1 MIFSIGKE
9 LECGPLAVLKEA
21 LVVYMSFEP
30 KKINLFPT
38 QPGVYLMKDKQGEIL
53 YVGKAKNLK
62 QRVKQYFVAGR
73 DGRLMV
79 PYLVAKIDHIDTI
92 VVTSEK
98 EALLLENNL
107 IKQHKPRYNA
117 LLKDDKSYIAL
128 KIAHDDT
135 WPTVKIVR
143 YHGSPKSDGLYFG
156 PYTSAQAAR
165 QTLELLNR
173 LFPLR
178 QCSDQE
184 LARRVR
190 PCLLY
195 QMKRC
200 VAPCAQ
206 KCTKEEYDHH
216 LERTIK
222 FLRGQDKEVL
232 KDLYE
237 EMNRLSENLEF
248 EKAAQSLKTIRY
260 IEKTIESQ
268 HVDRPL
274 GHDVD
279 AIGIYRYGE
288 EVLLVQLL
296 FRGGKLIGSRHFDFS
311 NIAEDDSELIAS
323 FILQHYEGQIE
334 IPPEIL
340 LPVTL
345 SDCASIEE
353 ILSGRQNRKVT
364 LHAPQRGEKKTLLSM
379 AQANAEALFKS
390 QKNEETLREKTLL
403 EMQECLELSRY
414 PSRIECFDN
423 SHIAG
428 SEPVSSLVVFSDG
441 LKDSKRYRTYRSK
454 IGTQPDDYA
463 AMQEVLMRRYKRAKE
478 ENDLPDLVIVDG
490 GKGQLNVV
498 MKVFEE
504 LNVTG
509 VDLIGLAKEQG
520 RHDKGMTEEQ
530 VFLPHRKEPIILKKN
545 SSVLFLLQKIR
556 DEAHRVAISFHRKR
570 RSKQTLRSVLD
581 DIPGIGPVRRK
592 ALLVH
597 FGSLKKVEIA
607 SAEELRQV
615 KGISEANI
623 AALQAFFQGRKEE
636 G

>member
-1 MIFSIGKE
+1 
-9 LECGPLAVLKEA
+9 
-21 LVVYMSFEP
+21 MSFDP
-30 KKINLFPT
+30 SKINLFPA
-38 QPGVYLMKDKQGEIL
+38 QPGVYLMKDKQGEVL
-53 YVGKAKNLK
+53 YVGKAKNLR
-62 QRVKQYFVAGR
+62 QRVKQYFVTGR

-128 KIAHDDT
+128 KITRDST

-143 YHGSPKSDGLYFG
+143 YRGKPEADGLYFG

-184 LARRVR
+184 LARRAR

-195 QMKRC
+195 QMNRC
-200 VAPCAQ
+200 VGPCAS

-237 EMNRLSENLEF
+237 EMNSLSENLEF
-248 EKAAQSLKTIRY
+248 EKAANILRTIRHL
-260 IEKTIESQ
+260 EKTVESQ

-274 GHDVD
+274 GRDAD
-279 AIGIYRYGE
+279 AIGIYRYGN
-288 EVLLVQLL
+288 EVSIAQLL
-296 FRGGKLIGSRHFDFS
+296 FRGGRLTGSCHFDFN
-311 NIAEDDSELIAS
+311 NIAEDDHELLSS
-323 FILQHYEGQIE
+323 FMLQHYEKQSE

-340 LPVTL
+340 IPTIVSDPKSLEEVL
-345 SDCASIEE
+345 SSFHH
-353 ILSGRQNRKVT
+353 RKVI
-364 LHAPQRGEKKTLLSM
+364 LHVPQRGEKKALLDM
-379 AQANAEALFKS
+379 AQANAEAIFKS
-390 QKNEETLREKTLL
+390 KKNEQDLREKTLL
-403 EMQECLELSRY
+403 EMQERLGLTHY
-414 PSRIECFDN
+414 PARIECFDN

-428 SEPVSSLVVFSDG
+428 SEPVSSLVVFTDG
-441 LKDSKRYRTYRSK
+441 LKDNKRYRTYRLE
-454 IGTQPDDYA
+454 IGTKPDDYA
-463 AMQEVLMRRYKRAKE
+463 AMYEVLMRRYKKTKE
-478 ENDLPDLVIVDG
+478 ENNLPDLVIVDG
-490 GKGQLNVV
+490 GKGQLKMA
-498 MKVFEE
+498 MKVFED
-504 LNVTG
+504 LNITG
-509 VDLIGLAKEQG
+509 VDLIGLAKEKG
-520 RHDKGMTEEQ
+520 RHDKGMTEER
-530 VFLPHRKEPIILKKN
+530 VFLPDQKEPIILKKN
-545 SSVLFLLQKIR
+545 SSILFLLQRIR

-570 RSKQTLRSVLD
+570 RSKKALSSVLD
-581 DIPGIGPVRRK
+581 DIPGIGYAKRK
-592 ALLVH
+592 ALLTH

-607 SAEELRQV
+607 TLEELRQV
-615 KGISEANI
+615 KGISEVNI
-623 AALQAFFQGRKEE
+623 AALQAFFQGKKEE
-636 G
+636 T

>member
-1 MIFSIGKE
+1 
-9 LECGPLAVLKEA
+9 
-21 LVVYMSFEP
+21 MSFDP

-53 YVGKAKNLK
+53 YVGKARNLR
-62 QRVKQYFVAGR
+62 QRIKQYFVAGR
-73 DGRLMV
+73 DGRLMI

-128 KIAHDDT
+128 KISHQDP
-135 WPTVKIVR
+135 WPTVKLVR
-143 YHGSPKSDGLYFG
+143 YRGSPEPDGLYFG

-165 QTLELLNR
+165 QTLDLLNR

-200 VAPCAQ
+200 AAPCAQ
-206 KCTKEEYDHH
+206 KCTQEEYDHH

-237 EMNRLSENLEF
+237 EMNRLSQNLEF
-248 EKAAQSLKTIRY
+248 EKAAQILKTIRH

-279 AIGIYRYGE
+279 AIGIYRHGA

-296 FRGGKLIGSRHFDFS
+296 FRGGRLIGSRHFDFS
-311 NIAEDDSELIAS
+311 NIAENDSELLAS

-340 LPVTL
+340 LPTVL
-345 SDCASIEE
+345 INHDAVEE
-353 ILSGRQNRKVT
+353 ILFGRQNHKVS
-364 LHAPQRGEKKTLLSM
+364 LHVPQRGEKKALLRM

-390 QKNEETLREKTLL
+390 QKNEEALREKTLL
-403 EMQECLELSRY
+403 EMQECLKLVRY

-423 SHIAG
+423 SNIAG
-428 SEPVSSLVVFSDG
+428 SEPVSSLVAFTDG
-441 LKDSKRYRTYRSK
+441 LKDSKRYRTYRLK
-454 IGTQPDDYA
+454 MGTKPDDYA

-490 GKGQLNVV
+490 GKGQLNIAL
-498 MKVFEE
+498 KVFEE
-504 LNVTG
+504 LNVIG

-520 RHDKGMTEEQ
+520 RHDKGLTEEQ
-530 VFLPHRKEPIILKKN
+530 IFLPDHKEPIILKKN
-545 SSVLFLLQKIR
+545 SPVLFLLQRIR

-570 RSKQTLRSVLD
+570 RSKQTLRSALD
-581 DIPGIGPVRRK
+581 DIPGIGPAKRR
-592 ALLVH
+592 ALLTH

-623 AALQAFFQGRKEE
+623 AALQAFFQGRKEVGDYTISE
-636 G
+636 K

>member
-1 MIFSIGKE
+1 
-9 LECGPLAVLKEA
+9 
-21 LVVYMSFEP
+21 MSFDP

-38 QPGVYLMKDKQGEIL
+38 QPGVYLMKDAQGEIL
-53 YVGKAKNLK
+53 YVGKAKNLR

-79 PYLVAKIDHIDTI
+79 PYLVAKIDSIDTI
-92 VVTSEK
+92 VVSSEK

-117 LLKDDKSYIAL
+117 LLKDDKAYIAL
-128 KIAHDDT
+128 KISPQEQ
-135 WPTVKIVR
+135 WPTVKLVR
-143 YHGSPKSDGLYFG
+143 YRGSPEPDGLYFG

-200 VAPCAQ
+200 AGPCAQ
-206 KCTKEEYDHH
+206 KCTEEEYHHH

-237 EMNRLSENLEF
+237 EMNRLSEALEF
-248 EKAAQSLKTIRY
+248 EKAAQILRTIRH

-274 GHDVD
+274 GHDAD
-279 AIGIYRYGE
+279 AIGIYRHGE
-288 EVLLVQLL
+288 EVILVQLL
-296 FRGGKLIGSRHFDFS
+296 FRGGRLVGSRHFDFS
-311 NIAEDDSELIAS
+311 NIAEDDHELLSS
-323 FILQHYEGQIE
+323 FLLQHYEGQIE

-340 LPVTL
+340 VPTAL
-345 SDCASIEE
+345 SDRESIEE
-353 ILSGRQNRKVT
+353 ILGGRQKHKVA
-364 LHAPQRGEKKTLLSM
+364 LHLPQRGEKKALLDM

-390 QKNEETLREKTLL
+390 QKNEESLREKTLL
-403 EMQECLELSRY
+403 EMQERLTLSRY

-423 SHIAG
+423 SNMAG
-428 SEPVSSLVVFSDG
+428 SEPVSSLVAFTDG
-441 LKDSKRYRTYRSK
+441 LKDSKRYRTYRLK
-454 IGTQPDDYA
+454 IGTKPDDYA
-463 AMQEVLMRRYKRAKE
+463 AMHEVLMRRYKRAKE

-490 GKGQLNVV
+490 GKGQLNVAL
-498 MKVFEE
+498 KVFED

-509 VDLIGLAKEQG
+509 VDVIGLAKEQG

-530 VFLPHRKEPIILKKN
+530 VFLPDQKEPILLKKN
-545 SSVLFLLQKIR
+545 SPVLFLLQKIR
-556 DEAHRVAISFHRKR
+556 DEAHRVAIAFHRKR
-570 RSKQTLRSVLD
+570 RSRQTLRSALD
-581 DIPGIGPVRRK
+581 DIPGIGPAKRK
-592 ALLVH
+592 ALLTY
-597 FGSLKKVEIA
+597 FGSIKKVELA
-607 SAEELRQV
+607 SEEELRQV
-615 KGISEANI
+615 KGISAANI
-623 AALQAFFQGRKEE
+623 AALKNFFQGKKE
-636 G
+636 